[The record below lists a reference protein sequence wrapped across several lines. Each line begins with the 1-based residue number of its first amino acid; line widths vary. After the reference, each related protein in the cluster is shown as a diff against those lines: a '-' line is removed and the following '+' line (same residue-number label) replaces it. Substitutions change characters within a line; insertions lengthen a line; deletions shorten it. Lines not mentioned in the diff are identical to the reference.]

1 MSEYFCRQIELWGDK
16 TQESLKDK
24 RVLIIG
30 SGGLGSS
37 LAFALGASGIGY
49 IDVVDF
55 DIVSVDNIHR
65 QILFTLKDEGK
76 FKADVFK
83 SVVQSRYK
91 GVKVTP
97 YKMKFAEFID
107 QNSTKFD
114 LILDATDN
122 FSTRVEIDEYAKS
135 VKTPWIYASVQ
146 AFYSQICFFKEAN
159 FKPLVKDGVKIEGLV
174 APIVMFAASFE
185 ANLAIRYLAGLPVK
199 KDMLYYLDITSG
211 ELKVSKFNL

>member
-83 SVVQSRYK
+83 SVVQSR
-91 GVKVTP
+91 
-97 YKMKFAEFID
+97 
-107 QNSTKFD
+107 
-114 LILDATDN
+114 
-122 FSTRVEIDEYAKS
+122 
-135 VKTPWIYASVQ
+135 
-146 AFYSQICFFKEAN
+146 
-159 FKPLVKDGVKIEGLV
+159 
-174 APIVMFAASFE
+174 
-185 ANLAIRYLAGLPVK
+185 
-199 KDMLYYLDITSG
+199 
-211 ELKVSKFNL
+211 